1 MRLMRLIRLAIAL
14 SFLLPCLRAQ
24 AQTPV
29 MNPYGVVNAAN
40 SGDSSS
46 ALIAV
51 RGSIVSIYGNNFSSI
66 TVSADRLPLPSQ
78 LPGTATQV
86 LFGGIAAPLFY
97 VSPTQINAQ
106 VPFELPDG
114 VSADVVVRNEYG
126 DSTPVEVA
134 LLPQDPAIFF
144 VSKQGLPVN
153 ASNLIFPGD
162 AIIIWATGLGSVT
175 PSVPSGQPG
184 PAFPLVSVNRTPLV
198 NVGGRVARVDFAGL
212 APGYVGVYQIN
223 AVVPED
229 LWRPTFDVSFL
240 APLLRAPIVGPAT
253 DRVDGASGPVGPVGP
268 AGVDGAVGPV
278 GPLGPIGPAGPQGAP
293 GPGTFTRTTANVS
306 STDNVNFADVT
317 GLVFAVAANTSYSF
331 FCEMSYTTVATTT
344 ALQLSINGPVSPTA
358 MRYSVLTSTTA
369 TAMHSASQTAY
380 DTVTNPATGG
390 GATARPVRISG
401 TLENGSSTGTMAIRL
416 RTEIASSAATVLRGS
431 FCTFVTY

>member
-1 MRLMRLIRLAIAL
+1 
-14 SFLLPCLRAQ
+14 
-24 AQTPV
+24 

-278 GPLGPIGPAGPQGAP
+278 GPLGPAGAVGPVGPVGPAGVDGAVGPVGPLGPIGPAGPQGAP